1 MAKKLY
7 SSHYMENTTEL
18 RQLFGLTYRS
28 YKRLLE
34 ISVVLAALVLIV
46 ALSVEV
52 ILGNKPHFA
61 RWFLNLQL
69 VICLLFLA
77 SFFVGLAEAKS
88 RKRYFFR
95 NIAFLLLSIPYLNIL
110 MLTHFGDNRFTVLV
124 GGLIPIF
131 RSLLALFIIVR
142 WAVRGSSAKS
152 LFFAYIL
159 AVSLFTYVSALIFY
173 DCEIGINESLRNFG
187 DALWWAWMGLS
198 TAGAQIVP
206 ATAIGKILGV
216 VLPLM
221 GMMILPIFTSYVLSI
236 NRQK

>member
-1 MAKKLY
+1 MAEKLQAP
-7 SSHYMENTTEL
+7 HYMENTTDL
-18 RQLFGLTYRS
+18 RRLFGLTYRS

-34 ISVVLAALVLIV
+34 VSVVLAALALIV

-52 ILGNKPHFA
+52 IFGDKPHFS

-77 SFFVGLAEAKS
+77 SFFVGLSEAKS
-88 RKRYFFR
+88 TRGYLFR
-95 NIAFLLLSIPYLNIL
+95 NSAFLLLSIPYLNIL
-110 MLTHFGDNRFTVLV
+110 MLTRFGEDRFTILA

-152 LFFAYIL
+152 LFFAYTL
-159 AVSLFTYVSALIFY
+159 AVVLFTYVSALIFY
-173 DCEIGINESLRNFG
+173 DCEIGANESLSSFG
-187 DALWWAWMGLS
+187 DALWWAGMGLS

-206 ATAIGKILGV
+206 VTAIGKTLGV